1 MPALRKHSTAVTRQT
16 LPGHGE
22 YNSPRKKKTTSK
34 MKKLRNHPQLNQQEN
49 SPKTVNNET
58 DLCSL
63 TDLEFKREIVKIP
76 KELREHM
83 NSNAYTLR
91 KELEN
96 IRRSQEKLEHS
107 VAEMQTELRA
117 VKTRMNNAEERI
129 SDMEDRIMEITQ
141 HGQQTEN
148 RIKKLESNIRD
159 LWDNIKRANL
169 RIIGIPEGVEKDK
182 GMENIFEE
190 IIDGNFPN
198 LKDTEF
204 KIHEAQRAQ
213 KKLNPNRLTPRH
225 IIIKMA
231 KVSDKERILKAAREK
246 QNVTY
251 KGTPIRISA
260 DFSTETLQA
269 RREWQ
274 EIFKEVKGK
283 NMQPRILYPARI
295 SFKIEGEIKFYSN
308 KQKLKEYSNTKP
320 MLKEILNEL
329 L

>member
-1 MPALRKHSTAVTRQT
+1 
-16 LPGHGE
+16 
-22 YNSPRKKKTTSK
+22 

-49 SPKTVNNET
+49 SPKAVNNET

-63 TDLEFKREIVKIP
+63 TYLEFKREIVKIL

-83 NSNAYTLR
+83 NSNTDTLR

-96 IRRSQEKLEHS
+96 IRRRQEKLENS
-107 VAEMQTELRA
+107 FAEIQTELRA
-117 VKTRMNNAEERI
+117 VKTRMNNAERI

-141 HGQQTEN
+141 SGQQTEN

-190 IIDGNFPN
+190 IIAGNFPN
-198 LKDTEF
+198 LKDTGF
-204 KIHEAQRAQ
+204 KIQEAQRAPN
-213 KKLNPNRLTPRH
+213 KLNPNRPTPRH

-251 KGTPIRISA
+251 KGTPIRLAA
-260 DFSTETLQA
+260 DFSTESLQA

-274 EIFKEVKGK
+274 EIFKVLKGK
-283 NMQPRILYPARI
+283 NMQPRILYPART
-295 SFKIEGEIKFYSN
+295 SFNIEGEIKFFSN

-320 MLKEILNEL
+320 RLKEILKGL